1 MSEFESDDPWLEIGC
16 NWDDIDPLPAP
27 PLSQQLE
34 PQELS
39 ELFRHEGQQPQEFFQ
54 GQLDHSLASA
64 RGSSP
69 ILGPIDAASIFH
81 ESSIDALPL
90 SPAHTKIQGRLE
102 RENEGR
108 CADCGA
114 QTHQVKLDPSGKT
127 SMMMKVPLTV
137 PGEVH
142 RGRCLFCHPLPA
154 SLVQKQSTDHGTRPT
169 NQATADDMYQLFK
182 AQKPAPRR
190 RSTVSNLEGQPY
202 PMPQSRPSPCQKRS
216 SISQDLPLSY
226 LQDLPMS
233 SVGGQRTTASF
244 NDRFTNLHAYRNILS
259 TGSDTASVS
268 SNQNL
273 ASPGVW
279 SHSSAPVWTG
289 GQQYKPPFNKDNS
302 GGSKDD
308 FAEKFQQQ
316 QLLIEQMQNQ
326 LNLQR
331 LHNQGDDGSIYSQAS
346 QHSSKR
352 VKNEGG
358 NDNNSHHSQQIH
370 PSFVSQR
377 SSHSYPQLSSPLQP
391 YVNNIV
397 SDIPVVS
404 GHSEAIYKHI
414 KEKPNLDIGI
424 YIQAMRQFP
433 SHVLIQEC
441 ALTYLLPRM
450 KNNTEVAKAIGNM
463 GGVSVIIDAMRN
475 HTNHLSIQHNGCE
488 MLLLI
493 CKQHPENRQVLMQ
506 FGGIQVLVKMMN
518 WHMNDTDLQQD
529 GCKAL
534 ACVAEGGVEY
544 KIAVAEAGGILAVMK
559 AVEIHPDN
567 ETVLMS
573 AYRTLRMLGY
583 NPGQNGGGGGNGK
596 SK

>member
-16 NWDDIDPLPAP
+16 NWDDIQPLPLSPLP
-27 PLSQQLE
+27 PQQQE
-34 PQELS
+34 PPQELP
-39 ELFRHEGQQPQEFFQ
+39 ELFLQ
-54 GQLDHSLASA
+54 GPLDHSLASA
-64 RGSSP
+64 RRSSP
-69 ILGPIDAASIFH
+69 IILGPIDASIFN
-81 ESSIDALPL
+81 ESSIDAIPL

-127 SMMMKVPLTV
+127 SMKTKVPLTV

-154 SLVQKQSTDHGTRPT
+154 SLVQRQTGEHGTRPT
-169 NQATADDMYQLFK
+169 PQASADDLEQLFK
-182 AQKPAPRR
+182 PQMPARR
-190 RSTVSNLEGQPY
+190 RSTVSQLEGQPY
-202 PMPQSRPSPCQKRS
+202 PMALNRPPASQKRS
-216 SISQDLPLSY
+216 SMSQDLPLSF
-226 LQDLPMS
+226 LQEMS
-233 SVGGQRTTASF
+233 PSSGVGQRTTASF
-244 NDRFTNLHAYRNILS
+244 NDRLTNLHAYRNGLS
-259 TGSDTASVS
+259 TGSDTASVTS
-268 SNQNL
+268 GQNL

-289 GQQYKPPFNKDNS
+289 ERQFQPPFIKENN
-302 GGSKDD
+302 GGPKDD

-326 LNLQR
+326 LNLQ
-331 LHNQGDDGSIYSQAS
+331 LLNNQGDDGSIYSQAS

-352 VKNEGG
+352 VKNQGG
-358 NDNNSHHSQQIH
+358 NDINGSSNSHQSQQIH
-370 PSFVSQR
+370 HSFVPQR
-377 SSHSYPQLSSPLQP
+377 SSHSYPQLSYPLQP
-391 YVNNIV
+391 YVNNIDG
-397 SDIPVVS
+397 DIPVVS

-414 KEKPNLDIGI
+414 KEKPNLDFGI

-441 ALTYLLPRM
+441 ALTYLLPQM
-450 KNNTEVAKAIGNM
+450 KNNTEVNKAIGNM
-463 GGVSVIIDAMRN
+463 GGVSVILDAMRN
-475 HTNHLSIQHNGCE
+475 HINHLSIQHNGCE
-488 MLLLI
+488 MLRLI
-493 CKQHPENRQVLMQ
+493 CTQHPENRQVLKQ

-518 WHMNDTDLQQD
+518 RHMNDTDLQQD

-544 KIAVAEAGGILAVMK
+544 KIAVAEAGGILVVMK

-583 NPGQNGGGGGNGK
+583 NPGQNGGGGGNDRSG
-596 SK
+596 